1 MPATVLIIVNAINR
15 ISGNI
20 DERYSYSP
28 FGETTI
34 LDDVFNPKLNND
46 RTINAEYTYT
56 GRRLDPETGLV
67 APLLNDIR
75 SVSQDD
81 VDVIGEDRIS
91 EHIDAKYGGEL
102 REH

>member
-1 MPATVLIIVNAINR
+1 MQKRTFGMGVRSTSKNKRARRRKDANKVPATVLIIVNAINR

-46 RTINAEYTYT
+46 RTINAEYT
-56 GRRLDPETGLV
+56 LSL
-67 APLLNDIR
+67 I
-75 SVSQDD
+75 
-81 VDVIGEDRIS
+81 
-91 EHIDAKYGGEL
+91 HI
-102 REH
+102 